1 MSREVQDVCRLS
13 TARPTRV
20 RPREVVSHMCDTM
33 GRATGGDKNEVPKVP
48 TQHGAILESDVL
60 GR

>member
-1 MSREVQDVCRLS
+1 VCRLS

-48 TQHGAILESDVL
+48 TQHGAIL
-60 GR
+60 